1 MSSTLIHI
9 IPTLGSGGAENVLCR
24 IVEGFNLQGV
34 TQFVLTSQGSK
45 TDFNHDNI
53 AQFAT
58 IIHRGHNL
66 KGIQEILRKYPKAN
80 IVGWMY
86 KGIFW
91 AHLWSFLYGSRTQK
105 IFWNIRHSD
114 FGSKAYYQ
122 KIMLR
127 FFGIGT
133 FLLRPN
139 IIYCSYRSKEIHEK
153 AFFSNQRQKVI
164 VNRLAKLPQKNL
176 FVTPTPNEKP
186 YFLFVGRFN
195 PQKGPE
201 YLRSIT
207 EKILFEHPDH
217 ELLIAGAGWS
227 HNYFPSSIQEQV
239 KVLGRQRDIYP
250 FYKHTSALL
259 FTSTFGEGYP
269 NVLVEAMAV
278 GAPIIGFDAGDSKKI
293 LENYPFGKVVANP
306 TLFIKQIK
314 KYIQN
319 PPSLHSRQIEGQ
331 KQQKV
336 LDFSLTLQEYKDF
349 FSM

>member
-1 MSSTLIHI
+1 MGSTLIHI

-24 IVEGFNLQGV
+24 IVEGFNRQGV

-58 IIHRGHNL
+58 IIHRGHKL
-66 KGIQEILRKYPKAN
+66 KGIQEILRKYPKAT

-133 FLLRPN
+133 HLLRPN

-164 VNRLAKLPQKNL
+164 VNRLAKPPQKNL
-176 FVTPTPNEKP
+176 LVTPPNEKP

-207 EKILFEHPDH
+207 EKILFEYPDH

-227 HNYFPSSIQEQV
+227 QDYFPASIQEQV
-239 KVLGRQRDIYP
+239 KILGRQRDIYP

-278 GAPIIGFDAGDSKKI
+278 GTPIVAFDAGDAKKI
-293 LENYPFGKVVANP
+293 LEDYPFGEVVPNP
-306 TLFIKQIK
+306 SLFIAQIK
-314 KYIQN
+314 KYMQT
-319 PPSLHSRQIEGQ
+319 PPSHHLRQEEGL
-331 KQQKV
+331 KQQKS
-336 LDFSLTLQEYKDF
+336 LDFNLTLNEYKDF
-349 FSM
+349 LSI